1 MTASIE
7 FQGGVNAH
15 SPVNRSAFATTAYDR
30 LRILKQAR
38 NIAMVGLSANPFRPS
53 HFAAIYML
61 AEGYNVIPV
70 NPREREIL
78 GRRCYASLRD
88 VPEPV
93 DIVDIFRAPAEVPP
107 IVEDAIAIGA
117 KVVWMQ
123 LGVIN
128 EAAARRAREAGLEV
142 VMDACVKIEHARFFG
157 GLHTIG
163 LNTGVISA
171 RIGVRG
177 QGSGVRGQGSGPSE
191 DTDPRCPIAMSNESG
206 GNLAWI

>member
-1 MTASIE
+1 MDARPGSS
-7 FQGGVNAH
+7 GAVSSS
-15 SPVNRSAFATTAYDR
+15 SPVNRTPFATTAIDR
-30 LRILKQAR
+30 LRILR
-38 NIAMVGLSANPFRPS
+38 ETRTIAMVGLSSNPFRPS

-70 NPREREIL
+70 NPREQEIL

-88 VPEPV
+88 IPQKV
-93 DIVDIFRAPAEVPP
+93 DLVDIFRDPEAVPP
-107 IVEDAIAIGA
+107 IVEEAIAIGA

-128 EAAARRAREAGLEV
+128 QAAAQRARDAGLEV

-157 GLHTIG
+157 GLNTIG

-171 RIGVRG
+171 RRM
-177 QGSGVRGQGSGPSE
+177 
-191 DTDPRCPIAMSNESG
+191 TH
-206 GNLAWI
+206 